1 MKRVLIVNSNS
12 VNVNNATGITLQS
25 VLGEL
30 ETDNLMELYWNK
42 TASVTG
48 NVNIKF
54 KVLDFVPF
62 SLAGLVF
69 NNKGK
74 EISGKMKNN
83 AEHSVYSESVIKK
96 AITYLRQFLAL
107 QTDLSRVR
115 LKKQDSKEIK
125 TFKPQVIYT
134 LGGGVAALRLSYLL
148 SEKFDLPIVIHFMD
162 NWRHCIQWEE
172 NPLLGHYKKMLNK
185 YCELCYTRSSECIAI
200 SPEMAKVYTEETGIK
215 HSVLM
220 NSVSVRDYLCT
231 PREKD
236 GVYKFVYTGGLHLG
250 RDKGLYKIGE
260 VIENVAAR
268 KGVKTEFSIYTSPE
282 NIKAYSDN
290 FKNLANTRLIE
301 AVPHSEIR
309 QVFQNADFLVH
320 TESNTLINNDFF
332 RYSVST
338 KIPEYLASGRP
349 MLFYGP
355 QDIYLYKFLTD
366 SQTAATADSEEKL
379 SEVIEAMIDG
389 KYDWLSE
396 RAVGYA
402 KENFDVTAAAD
413 IFLRAVDNVKIP
425 KNRRFNNA

>member
-25 VLGEL
+25 VLSEL
-30 ETDNLMELYWNK
+30 ETDSLMELYWN
-42 TASVTG
+42 TIAEVTG
-48 NVNIKF
+48 KVNIKF
-54 KVLDFVPF
+54 KALDFAPL

-74 EISGKMKNN
+74 EISGKMKNT
-83 AEHSVYSESVIKK
+83 AEHSAQSNRVVKNVF
-96 AITYLRQFLAL
+96 TYLRQFITL
-107 QTDLSRVR
+107 QADLSRVK
-115 LKKQDSKEIK
+115 LTKQDFEDIRA
-125 TFKPQVIYT
+125 FKPQVIYT

-148 SEKFDLPIVIHFMD
+148 SKKLDLPIVVHFMD
-162 NWRHCIQWEE
+162 NWRHCIQWEN
-172 NPLLGHYKKMLNK
+172 NPLLGHYKKKLKK
-185 YCELCYTRSSECIAI
+185 YCNLCYSRSTECIAI
-200 SPEMAKVYTEETGIK
+200 SPEMARVYTEETGVR
-215 HSVLM
+215 HSALM
-220 NSVSVRDYLCT
+220 NSVRVRDYLCS

-236 GVYKFVYTGGLHLG
+236 GVFRFVYTGGLHLG

-268 KGVKTEFSIYTSPE
+268 KGVKTEFSIYTSSE

-290 FKNLANTRLIE
+290 FKDLANTKLIE

-309 QVFQNADFLVH
+309 QVFQNSDFLVH
-320 TESNTLINNDFF
+320 TESDALVNNEFF
-332 RYSVST
+332 KYSVST

-349 MLFYGP
+349 TLFYGP

-413 IFLRAVDNVKIP
+413 IFSKAVDNVKIP
-425 KNRRFNNA
+425 

>member
-12 VNVNNATGITLQS
+12 VNVNNATGITLRS
-25 VLGEL
+25 VLSEL
-30 ETDNLMELYWNK
+30 ETDSLMELYWNK
-42 TASVTG
+42 TVAVTG
-48 NVNIKF
+48 TVNIKF
-54 KVLDFVPF
+54 KVLDFAPL

-74 EISGKMKNN
+74 EISNKMKNT
-83 AEHSVYSESVIKK
+83 AEQSAQSNRVLKNVF
-96 AITYLRQFLAL
+96 TYLRQFITL
-107 QTDLSRVR
+107 QADLSRVK
-115 LKKQDSKEIK
+115 LTKQDFEDINA
-125 TFKPQVIYT
+125 FKPQVIYT

-148 SEKFDLPIVIHFMD
+148 SKKLDLPIVVHFMD
-162 NWRHCIQWEE
+162 NWRHCIQWED
-172 NPLLGHYKKMLNK
+172 NPLLGHYKKTLKK
-185 YCELCYTRSSECIAI
+185 YCNLCYSRSTDCIAI
-200 SPEMAKVYTEETGIK
+200 SPEMARVYTEETGVR
-215 HSVLM
+215 HSSLM
-220 NSVSVRDYLCT
+220 NSVRVRDYLCT

-236 GVYKFVYTGGLHLG
+236 GVLRFLYTGGLHLG
-250 RDKGLYKIGE
+250 RYKGLHIIGE

-290 FKNLANTRLIE
+290 FKDLANTRLIE
-301 AVPHSEIR
+301 AVPHSEIK

-320 TESNTLINNDFF
+320 TESEALVNNEFF
-332 RYSVST
+332 KYSVST

-349 MLFYGP
+349 TLFYGP

-396 RAVGYA
+396 RAVVYA
-402 KENFDVTAAAD
+402 KEKFDVTAAAD
-413 IFLRAVDNVKIP
+413 IFSKAVDNVKIP
-425 KNRRFNNA
+425 